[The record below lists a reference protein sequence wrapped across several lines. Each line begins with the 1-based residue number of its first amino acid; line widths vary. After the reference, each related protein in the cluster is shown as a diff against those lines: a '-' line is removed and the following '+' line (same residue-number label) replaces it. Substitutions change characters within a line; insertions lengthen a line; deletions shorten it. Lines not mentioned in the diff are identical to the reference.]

1 MSYVTL
7 AEAKDHLAVV
17 HSADD
22 VLIQSY
28 IDAAENYA
36 ASYMGRENIDG
47 SQYAGWVGGN
57 DNVSS
62 SEAAPQTVPPAVV
75 QAVKILVFE
84 YYENRGQ
91 FVTGASLAENPTVAR
106 LLHFHRVGLG
116 V

>member
-7 AEAKDHLAVV
+7 EQAKAHLAVV
-17 HSADD
+17 HSDDD
-22 VLIQSY
+22 VLIQDL
-28 IDAAENYA
+28 IDAAESYA

-47 SQYAGWVGGN
+47 SQYAGWIGGN

-62 SEAAPQTVPPAVV
+62 SEAAPQAVPPAVV
-75 QAVKILVFE
+75 QAIKILVFE

-91 FVTGASLAENPTVAR
+91 FVVGASVAENPTVAR